1 MWPFIDKQ
9 KQSLGGTESH
19 SGPSTRPMKFS
30 QILDGMGDFSDL
42 RDHDTAMKFWLPEP
56 ALEAIKEISALNGE
70 SVSEALRQ
78 FFAHHCYGIYAFQMM
93 NTKIPGIFKDPGPV
107 VFSRRSSN
115 DPVGKKRVHTYWVPE
130 LGKNVM
136 PIKVW
141 VPARIRNDLQLLA
154 THVGLNLSQYAR
166 EIVISRLLG
175 HGTLPYRPEM
185 LTANPLPAAND
196 WCEGKDVPLRQLSD
210 GEKVLH
216 DEVKTVSEWID
227 A

>member
-1 MWPFIDKQ
+1 MWPFFSKQ
-9 KQSLGGTESH
+9 KQSSGITDVHTESR
-19 SGPSTRPMKFS
+19 TRPMKFS
-30 QILDGMGDFSDL
+30 QLLDGMGDFSDL
-42 RDHDTAMKFWLPEP
+42 GNHDTAMKFWLPEP
-56 ALEAIKEISALNGE
+56 ALEALKEISNLNGD

-93 NTKIPGIFKDPGPV
+93 NAKIPGIFKDPGPIM
-107 VFSRRSSN
+107 FSRGPSN

-154 THVGLNLSQYAR
+154 THVELNLSQYAR

-185 LTANPLPAAND
+185 LAAIPLPAAHD
-196 WCEGKDVPLRQLSD
+196 WCEGKDVPLRQLCD

-216 DEVKTVSEWID
+216 DEVKTVSEWVD

>member
-1 MWPFIDKQ
+1 MWPFFNKPKQ
-9 KQSLGGTESH
+9 PLGTTEVSTELR
-19 SGPSTRPMKFS
+19 TRPLKFS
-30 QILDGMGDFSDL
+30 QILDSMGDFTDL
-42 RDHDTAMKFWLPEP
+42 ADHDTAMKFWLPEP
-56 ALEAIKEISALNGE
+56 ALEALKEICILNGD

-78 FFAHHCYGIYAFQMM
+78 FFAHHCYGIYAFQLM
-93 NTKIPGIFKDPGPV
+93 NLQIPGIFKDPGQIL
-107 VFSRRSSN
+107 FSRNSN
-115 DPVGKKRVHTYWVPE
+115 NQPVGKKRVHTYWVPE

-185 LTANPLPAAND
+185 LAANPLPAAHD
-196 WCEGKDVPLRQLSD
+196 WCEGNDVPLRQLCE
-210 GEKVLH
+210 GEKALH
-216 DEVKTVSEWID
+216 DEVTTVSEWVD